1 MGDDGALTRAN
12 ILAEDDLHL
21 VEVAVPE
28 WPKCGGHVWV
38 KGLSGAEAEELIGD
52 NPASEGIK
60 GKRAQ
65 LLVHTV
71 CNEKGD
77 LLFTS
82 EDVEALN
89 RKHTTV
95 LDRIA
100 DAAMALNGL
109 GVDTQERLAK
119 NSEATLGADSG
130 SP

>member
-1 MGDDGALTRAN
+1 MGDDGALTREN
-12 ILAEDDLHL
+12 ILAEDDLKL

-38 KGLSGAEAEELIGD
+38 KGLPGDEAEDLICD
-52 NPASEGIK
+52 ASEGIK

-71 CNEKGD
+71 CNDKGE
-77 LLFTS
+77 LLFTAA
-82 EDVEALN
+82 DAEALN
-89 RKHTTV
+89 QKHTTV

-100 DAAMALNGL
+100 DAAMELNGL
-109 GVDTQERLAK
+109 GVAAQERLAK
-119 NSEATLGADSG
+119 NSGATPDDDSG

>member
-1 MGDDGALTRAN
+1 VGDNNALTRDN

-38 KGLSGAEAEELIGD
+38 KGLPGDEAEDLIADAG
-52 NPASEGIK
+52 EGIK

-65 LLVHTV
+65 LLVHTM
-71 CNEKGD
+71 CNEQGE
-77 LLFTS
+77 LLFTP
-82 EDVEALN
+82 DDAEALN
-89 RKHTTV
+89 HKHTSV

-100 DAAMALNGL
+100 NAAMELNGL
-109 GVDTQERLAK
+109 GVEAQERLAK
-119 NSEATLGADSG
+119 NSDATPDDDSG

>member
-1 MGDDGALTRAN
+1 MGDDGALTREN
-12 ILAEDDLHL
+12 ILAEDDLKL

-38 KGLSGAEAEELIGD
+38 KGLPGDEAEELIGNAD
-52 NPASEGIK
+52 EGIK

-65 LLVHTV
+65 LLVHTM
-71 CNEKGD
+71 CNEKGE

-82 EDVEALN
+82 DDVEALN
-89 RKHTTV
+89 HKHTTI

-100 DAAMALNGL
+100 DAAMELNGL
-109 GVDTQERLAK
+109 GVDAQERLAK
-119 NSEATLGADSG
+119 NSEATPDDDSG